1 MAYVI
6 YQFGTLVL
14 PGYDSN
20 NDVGSG
26 KFSGSL
32 LDLPG
37 GGVYDV
43 LGDDRWKRRS
53 TPISKDCALV
63 TDTAA
68 DLRTQYNALRALCG
82 KKARLWR
89 LWDSGEGEWCW
100 ARMGEI
106 TAMRPGNQLYSLQMT
121 LNFVMTSPF
130 WYGLRYGDDEWFFT
144 DPPEMLFGIGFVF
157 GDTAP
162 TAWTS
167 LLQTLVLPNG
177 GNAPVANAVIT
188 ITAGT
193 AAISLLAIASG
204 DCNFLYTGTVA
215 IGQSLVIDTGAWS
228 VKNNGAADYAHLT
241 LPIGHRSDDLFRLAA
256 GDNTVEIGRVGGGTG
271 STIAFKYSEGWE

>member
-14 PGYDSN
+14 PGYDST

-37 GGVYDV
+37 GGVYDAM
-43 LGDDRWKRRS
+43 GSEQWKRRA
-53 TPISKDCALV
+53 TPISRDCSLV

-68 DLRTQYNALRALCG
+68 EMRTQYCALRAMG
-82 KKARLWR
+82 GQKARLWR
-89 LWDSGEGEWCW
+89 LWDSGEWEWCW

-106 TAMRPGNQLYSLQMT
+106 PAMRPGNQLNKLQVK

-130 WYGLRYGDDEWFFT
+130 WYGLHYGEWLFT
-144 DPPEMLFGIGFVF
+144 DPPEMVFGGGFVF
-157 GDTAP
+157 GDTTLTTLISSP
-162 TAWTS
+162 
-167 LLQTLVLPNG
+167 QTLVLLNS
-177 GNAPVANAVIT
+177 GNASVANAVIT
-188 ITAGT
+188 VTAGT
-193 AAISLLAIASG
+193 AAITALIISCSDCELSYSG
-204 DCNFLYTGTVA
+204 IVGA
-215 IGQSLVIDTGAWS
+215 GQSLVINAGAWS
-228 VKNNGAADYAHLT
+228 VTNNGVGDYAHPQT
-241 LPIGHRSDDLFRLAA
+241 TNHRSDDLFRLVP
-256 GDNTVEIGRVGGGTG
+256 GNNTATITHTGGGTG